1 MATCPK
7 CGSSDVVSSRLFSSK
22 GGSHKVHGAWG
33 GAAAGMALGG
43 PIGAAIGAGIGALLC
58 SAGDEPEYHCNKCGH
73 TW

>member
-1 MATCPK
+1 
-7 CGSSDVVSSRLFSSK
+7 
-22 GGSHKVHGAWG
+22 
-33 GAAAGMALGG
+33 MALGG